1 MVEHLQIQISIASVC
16 IAIAIVTCSTYTTS
30 RTFPFIYQQC
40 FFFSKP
46 FAVWTIDKKWKMQW
60 EKNATWNCSR
70 DSHWL
75 YKCVQNHSF
84 RIDACGKHTLDQVA
98 NIFRFFL
105 RISLSFS
112 LVLFVLFVYIFFICL
127 FLHVKLQM
135 VSIKSNKKL
144 NGIVK
149 NVYIYRE
156 T

>member
-84 RIDACGKHTLDQVA
+84 RIDACEKHTLDQVA
-98 NIFRFFL
+98 NIFRFFCE
-105 RISLSFS
+105 SLSHSRSYYLFYSYTFS
-112 LVLFVLFVYIFFICL
+112 SFVFFC
-127 FLHVKLQM
+127 M
-135 VSIKSNKKL
+135 L
-144 NGIVK
+144 NFK
-149 NVYIYRE
+149 WSQ
-156 T
+156 